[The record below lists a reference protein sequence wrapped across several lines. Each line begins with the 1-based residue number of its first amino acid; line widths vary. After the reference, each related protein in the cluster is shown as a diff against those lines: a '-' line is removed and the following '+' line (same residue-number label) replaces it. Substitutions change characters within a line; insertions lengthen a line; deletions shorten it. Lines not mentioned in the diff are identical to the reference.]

1 MARVAFT
8 PNLEKHLSIPEMEVE
23 GDTIGKILNACC
35 EQNPDIRSY
44 ILDDQGRVRK
54 HVAVF
59 IDGKM
64 IDDKESLS
72 DPVGSD
78 SVVFVMQ
85 ALSGG

>member
-8 PNLEKHLSIPEMEVE
+8 PNLEKHLAVPEMDVE
-23 GDTIGKILNACC
+23 GESLKEVLAACFK
-35 EQNPDIRSY
+35 QNPDVRSY
-44 ILDDQGRVRK
+44 IVDDQGRVRK

-64 IDDKESLS
+64 IDDKDSLS
-72 DPVGSD
+72 DPVASD
-78 SVVFVMQ
+78 SAVFVMQ

>member
-1 MARVAFT
+1 
-8 PNLEKHLSIPEMEVE
+8 MEVE
-23 GDTIGKILNACC
+23 GDSIGKILSACC

-72 DPVGSD
+72 DPVASD
-78 SVVFVMQ
+78 SAVFVMQ